1 MEIPSPSVF
10 DVVFQTNSMRVL
22 RSVYNVIL
30 YDFGLPRDSDSVVRV
45 KRWFWLGEHTIIPT
59 RTTQHS
65 PTQHLETNDDAKS
78 RARTIAVAITSSSHG
93 SISSSSSCLLNT
105 VQ

>member
-1 MEIPSPSVF
+1 MGGFLSQMTTEESKPARPVTQ
-10 DVVFQTNSMRVL
+10 QTANYGTPQKKIEL
-22 RSVYNVIL
+22 A
-30 YDFGLPRDSDSVVRV
+30 DPR
-45 KRWFWLGEHTIIPT
+45 
-59 RTTQHS
+59 S